1 MASMASAALTSGP
14 IPARGGLTT
23 ARSGDGASDDSA
35 AIRAALDAVPETGG
49 VVWFPAG
56 TYVMSEVLFVHTND
70 TVLRGESRSASK
82 LVFTKPLAAAYA
94 LLLAAAL
101 HEGLTGRPTFRG
113 PADRHGL
120 RAALAGAILLAAVW
134 VARVLVHPEWSP
146 DPIRPGSLASKVL
159 R

>member
-1 MASMASAALTSGP
+1 MPRTRWSPVLWLLGVALVSALLAWSP
-14 IPARGGLTT
+14 IH
-23 ARSGDGASDDSA
+23 GDCGFKVATGAPCPGCGMT
-35 AIRAALDAVPETGG
+35 RAAGALATGDLAAA
-49 VVWFPAG
+49 WRWHP
-56 TYVMSEVLFVHTND
+56 
-70 TVLRGESRSASK
+70 
-82 LVFTKPLAAAYA
+82 LVFPFAAAYA

-101 HEGLTGRPTFRG
+101 HEGMTGRPTFRG

-120 RAALAGAILLAAVW
+120 RAALAGALLLGAVW